1 METLQI
7 LALIAGAAFCKG
19 LSVLAQRTAGRS
31 DQASAPTMAKPTIAT
46 VAAIKA

>member
-7 LALIAGAAFCKG
+7 LALIAAAAFCKA

-31 DQASAPTMAKPTIAT
+31 AQASAPTTATPTIAT
-46 VAAIKA
+46 AAAIKA